1 MVCSEAGSVSVLAAV
16 VAGRIELGGGRVESS
31 GVVGRR
37 GGTIQGGGNG
47 TGIDNGLGIRAGWT
61 K

>member
-1 MVCSEAGSVSVLAAV
+1 MSVLAAV